1 MSLTA
6 PSYNTQLVIP
16 QLPYLAPTHPAY
28 TDVLALYAGLTA
40 LAQQIDTVL
49 TLSEDIRI
57 NSATRGLILKDSQAT
72 PHYWR
77 VTVSTVGVLVVTD
90 IGTSLP

>member
-1 MSLTA
+1 MAGTYTDLG
-6 PSYNTQLVIP
+6 LP
-16 QLPYLAPTHPAY
+16 QSPLINIDNPAY
-28 TDVLALYAGLTA
+28 TDMSYVYNGLQILA
-40 LAQQIDTVL
+40 AQVDRVL
-49 TLSEDIRI
+49 TLSEDIRVDDT
-57 NSATRGLILKDSQAT
+57 TRGLILKDSQAT